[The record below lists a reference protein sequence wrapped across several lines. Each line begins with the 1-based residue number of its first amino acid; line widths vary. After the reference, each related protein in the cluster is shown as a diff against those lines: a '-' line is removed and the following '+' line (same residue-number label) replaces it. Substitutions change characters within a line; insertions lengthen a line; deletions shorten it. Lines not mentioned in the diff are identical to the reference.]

1 MRIPNKLIT
10 DKLKE
15 YNLKLGHSP
24 YKCARFTGKVNIGH
38 IYGVKGAK
46 GWQILQII
54 NDSGGVVAIFG
65 KKRLS
70 GIEVLRLLEK
80 ETTKL

>member
-1 MRIPNKLIT
+1 MRIPNKLILA
-10 DKLKE
+10 KLKE
-15 YNLKLGHSP
+15 YNIRLGQSP
-24 YKCARFTGKVNIGH
+24 YKCARFTGKVNVGH
-38 IYGVKGAK
+38 VYGVRGVK

-54 NDSGGVVAIFG
+54 NDSGGVIAIFG